1 LKENEMLSG
10 QLIRSGNLRDYTPLG
25 GVGYPVYA
33 AAAQIRTAIARQLG
47 QQYADF
53 LAIPQ
58 FDSKGETIDW
68 YAAADGDIV
77 PWQAASESERNL
89 MRQRVGELCAAIEN
103 HAKQIQASPRSN
115 DQLVF
120 GRLLELCTRIPDESH
135 LYLINGK
142 PLVTFWGFVRA
153 GADTSKH
160 VLSDLPGV
168 AAASPAPPAAGIVET
183 PSEPERRRPWWW
195 WLLWLLLLLLL
206 LALLLF
212 GLRSCSA
219 VQPYVPLLPGFLQD
233 IVQEP
238 KEEPAPVIGPD
249 GKVIVPGNGVVIG
262 PDGKVIPGTGVTPGP
277 GSEALPGVTGNGAI
291 EGVPPAGEGTSPEGT
306 SPETTP
312 PNPDQSGAE
321 QKPEGDQQPDQQTPP
336 DQQAPEQ
343 QAPDQQTPD
352 QQTPDQQNQKDQQS
366 ENPDQQKQGD
376 QGKTPGEQP
385 PAADNTP
392 PIKPI
397 EIPDAASSKNDPSFM
412 EGDWRSKTGLV
423 AKNAKGPVT
432 MDYKF
437 DKSGK
442 GTTTLRMQNGVT
454 CSGPSTASTANG
466 KLTVQDQGQLTC
478 SNGQT
483 FAGSTVT
490 CAKDASGQTKC
501 TGRYPNG
508 QTYDIILGR

>member
-1 LKENEMLSG
+1 MLSG
-10 QLIRSGNLRDYTPLG
+10 QLIRSGNLRDYTALG

-33 AAAQIRTAIARQLG
+33 AAAQIRTAVARQLG
-47 QQYADF
+47 QEYADF

-77 PWQAASESERNL
+77 PWQAASDSERNF
-89 MRQRVGELCAAIEN
+89 MRQRVAELCAGIEN
-103 HAKQIQASPRSN
+103 HARQIQASPRSN
-115 DQLVF
+115 DQQVF

-153 GADTSKH
+153 GADATKH
-160 VLSDLPGV
+160 VLSSLATAPAIGASAP
-168 AAASPAPPAAGIVET
+168 AAAPVEAPLEA
-183 PSEPERRRPWWW
+183 ERRRPWWW

-219 VQPYVPLLPGFLQD
+219 VQPYVPMLPDFLQG
-233 IVQEP
+233 IVQAP
-238 KEEPAPVIGPD
+238 KEEQAPVIGPD

-262 PDGKVIPGTGVTPGP
+262 PDGKVVPGTGMETVPG
-277 GSEALPGVTGNGAI
+277 ATGNGA
-291 EGVPPAGEGTSPEGT
+291 VEGTPPGGEATPPEATPPEGT
-306 SPETTP
+306 TPETNPPTP
-312 PNPDQSGAE
+312 KQPGEE
-321 QKPEGDQQPDQQTPP
+321 QKPEDNQQ
-336 DQQAPEQ
+336 
-343 QAPDQQTPD
+343 PD
-352 QQTPDQQNQKDQQS
+352 QQTPDQQNPDQQEQKDQQ
-366 ENPDQQKQGD
+366 NPDQQTGD
-376 QGKTPGEQP
+376 QQKQDEQKPADQQSGQKPGDQQKPGEQSQTG
-385 PAADNTP
+385 DNAP
-392 PIKPI
+392 PIKPLD
-397 EIPDAASSKNDPSFM
+397 IPDQASSKGDPSFM

-423 AKNAKGPVT
+423 AKNSKGPVT

-454 CSGPSTASTANG
+454 CSGSSVASTSNG
-466 KLTVQDQGQLTC
+466 KLTVQDQGQLSC
-478 SNGQT
+478 SNGQS

-490 CAKDASGQTKC
+490 CAKDSGGQTKC